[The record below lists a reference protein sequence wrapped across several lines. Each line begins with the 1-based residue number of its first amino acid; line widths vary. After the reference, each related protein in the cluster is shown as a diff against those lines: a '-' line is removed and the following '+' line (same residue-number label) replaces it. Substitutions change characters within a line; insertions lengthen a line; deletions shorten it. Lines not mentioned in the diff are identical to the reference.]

1 VKIAITGA
9 LGHIGSR
16 LIHSMRPGEYS
27 RVLLVD
33 NLATH
38 RRNSLF
44 GLPAG
49 VPFRFVE
56 EDVLSADL
64 PRLFDG
70 CDAVVHLAAIAEAG
84 TSYEKPDAVE
94 RVNHEGTLR
103 VAEACRAT
111 GAGLFFPSTASVY
124 APRGALA
131 REDGPDSDL
140 APQTPYAAG
149 KRRTE
154 LALAE
159 LGARGLRHATGR
171 LGTIFGAS
179 PGMRFHTAV
188 NRFVWQACTGN
199 PVTVWRTAMEQ
210 RRPYLDV
217 ADAVAAITFLLRRG
231 AFDGATRNLATTG
244 ATVSDVLAVLRRR
257 VPDLDV
263 RLVDAPAMN
272 ALSYDAPP
280 DALRREGFEF
290 TGSLERGIGETVD
303 LLRGAR
309 AGASLDPVGGAES

>member
-1 VKIAITGA
+1 VKIAVTGA

-16 LIHSMRPGEYS
+16 FIHAMKPGEYS

-33 NLATH
+33 NLATR

-44 GLPAG
+44 GLPEG

-56 EDVLSADL
+56 EDVLTADL

-70 CDAVVHLAAIAEAG
+70 FDAVIHLAAIAEAG
-84 TSYEKPDAVE
+84 TSYEKPDEVE

-124 APRGALA
+124 GPREGVA
-131 REDGPDSDL
+131 REEGPEGDI

-154 LALAE
+154 LL
-159 LGARGLRHATGR
+159 LGEMGMKGLRHTTGR

-188 NRFVWQACTGN
+188 NRFAWQACTGQ

-217 ADAVAAITFLLRRG
+217 LDAAAAISFLARRDL
-231 AFDGATRNLATTG
+231 FDGAVRNISTVG

-257 VPDLDV
+257 APGLDA
-263 RLVDAPAMN
+263 RLVESPAMN
-272 ALSYDAPP
+272 SLSYDAPP
-280 DALRREGFEF
+280 ERLLREGFVF
-290 TGSLERGIGETVD
+290 SGSLERGIGETVD
-303 LLRGAR
+303 LLRNARPAGTGA
-309 AGASLDPVGGAES
+309 